1 MSEHSAH
8 YCLQSY
14 RRYLTQ
20 YGTTARERSLNQ
32 AAVDFERFIQEN
44 LNYMGDCTRNGVP
57 QRFMIS
63 RSDALY
69 KANITAF
76 PGEELY
82 PGDMIEAF
90 GEHWI
95 CYQTR
100 VANALQ
106 ISGIIWLCNHL
117 FRWQNHSAEIIER
130 WGVLDP
136 GVYST
141 NKTGGYEVNTTDVQY
156 KIYLPLDEDTKLL
169 YVDKRIATNSKYD
182 ANGKEI
188 LEVYKLTR
196 VDMTSQAYG
205 KGAHLLLLNIRSDDY
220 IAETDDLTERIC
232 DYVPPDAGNGATE
245 DASTAQNEGLLRRSI
260 KISGR
265 TTVRTGGTR
274 LYTTDLTGAPKWSIV
289 PDTVGITLTVEGDAA
304 RLTVD
309 AMDELIGTIVTIR
322 AEDPAGEAQAAALD
336 VEVV

>member
-1 MSEHSAH
+1 MNEHSTH

-14 RRYLTQ
+14 RRYLAQ
-20 YGTTARERSLNQ
+20 HGTTARERSLNQ
-32 AAVDFERFIQEN
+32 TAADFERLIQDN
-44 LNYMGDCTRNGVP
+44 PNYVGDCTRNGVP
-57 QRFMIS
+57 QRFMIA

-82 PGDMIEAF
+82 PGDVIEAF
-90 GEHWI
+90 GEHWV

-117 FRWQNHSAEIIER
+117 FRWQNHSSEIIER

-156 KIYLPLDEDTKLL
+156 KIYLPLDEDTKWL
-169 YVDKRIATNSKYD
+169 YVDKRIATGSKYD

-232 DYVPPDAGNGATE
+232 DYVSPDTSNGVQE
-245 DASTAQNEGLLRRSI
+245 DATAAQHAGPSRRSI
-260 KISGR
+260 QISGR
-265 TTVRTGGTR
+265 TTIRSGGTR
-274 LYTTDLTGAPKWSIV
+274 LYTTDLMTTPKWSIT
-289 PDTVGITLTVEGDAA
+289 PNADGIALSLEGNAA

-309 AMDELIGTIVTIR
+309 AVDELIGTSVTIR
-322 AEDPAGEAQAAALD
+322 AEDPTGEAQAADLI